1 MAVDDEMQ
9 RYIADLPFKVKRELV
24 TTIKSEADK
33 LADAVKAAAPVATGA
48 LRDSVKVRRTRNDL
62 TLFVT
67 AGGEATT
74 KYYDRAT
81 GYESEVVID
90 GRDNSGKAKQ
100 ADGQGVGYDYA
111 MAVEYGTQDE
121 SAQPFFYPTVRAM
134 ENEINQNIEAA
145 VERASK

>member
-1 MAVDDEMQ
+1 MAADDEMQ
-9 RYIADLPFKVKRELV
+9 RYIADLPFKVKRVLV
-24 TTIKSEADK
+24 TTIKEEADK

-74 KYYDRAT
+74 KFYNRDT

-100 ADGQGVGYDYA
+100 ADGRGVGYDYA
-111 MAVEYGTQDE
+111 MAIEFGTQDE

-145 VERASK
+145 VERALK